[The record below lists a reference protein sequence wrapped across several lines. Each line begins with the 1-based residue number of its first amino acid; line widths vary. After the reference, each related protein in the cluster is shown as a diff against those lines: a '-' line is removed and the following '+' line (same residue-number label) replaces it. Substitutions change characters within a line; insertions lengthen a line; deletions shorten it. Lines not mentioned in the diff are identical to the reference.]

1 MNTKSIKELKSL
13 RHRKY
18 RNIHGKF
25 LIEGKRLI
33 KSAMD
38 WSTSIESIFCTK
50 KFFKN
55 NKDWEGFTIKY
66 DSIIKYVSERQIED
80 ISLTKTPS
88 GIAATCKIIHEKK
101 IDYLKQSKW
110 IYLDKIRDPGN
121 LGSILRSAFWFGIK
135 NIALSDSSVD
145 AYNPKTIRSGM
156 GAHFGLK
163 LYRDIELDVF
173 KKTHMLIGAT
183 KNGLDIRKFNFPNK
197 FILVLG
203 NEAHGISLK
212 NQKKIENFV
221 TIKKLG
227 EGESLNISSA
237 AAVLMYELNK

>member
-1 MNTKSIKELKSL
+1 MNTKSIKNLKSL

-50 KFFKN
+50 KFYKN
-55 NKDWEGFTIKY
+55 NKEWKGFAIKN
-66 DSIIKYVSERQIED
+66 DSIIEYVSERQIED

-88 GIAATCKIIHEKK
+88 GIAATCKIIHEEK
-101 IDYLKQSKW
+101 INYLKQSKW

-156 GAHFGLK
+156 GAHFGLR

-173 KKTHMLIGAT
+173 NKTHMLIGAA
-183 KNGLDIRKFNFPNK
+183 KNGLDIRKFNFPDK
-197 FILVLG
+197 FVLVLG
-203 NEAHGISLK
+203 NEAHGISLN
-212 NQKKIENFV
+212 NQKRIENFV
-221 TIKKLG
+221 TVKKIG